1 MAYIKWLFDTRTVAF
16 SIMAYP
22 MSYIELMATL
32 FGLISVYLAA
42 RNKVATWPTGIV
54 NEIALFF
61 LFFQVQLYADM
72 LLQVFFLVVTI
83 FGWYNWRRP
92 GEETAV
98 GRLSANMVQVYLAS
112 LVSGTLLTGI
122 VIQYVH
128 VWLPAWLPQPTT
140 YPYADSFVMVASILA
155 TFLLA
160 KRRLETWVLWIAVDI
175 VSILLYYIKGLNF
188 LALEYLIFLGLA
200 IAGLL
205 EWRKKL
211 RYA

>member
-1 MAYIKWLFDTRTVAF
+1 MAYVKWLFDTRTVAF
-16 SIMAYP
+16 SIMEYP
-22 MSYIELMATL
+22 MSYIELIATL

-42 RNKVATWPTGIV
+42 RNKVATWPTGII

-72 LLQVFFLVVTI
+72 LLQVFFLVVTV
-83 FGWYNWRRP
+83 FGWYNWRKP
-92 GEETAV
+92 GVEVAV
-98 GRLSANMVQVYLAS
+98 GRLSDNMLKIYGAVLIA
-112 LVSGTLLTGI
+112 GTISTGI

-128 VWLPAWLPQPTT
+128 VWLPALLPHPTT
-140 YPYADSFVMVASILA
+140 YPYADAFVMMASILA

-160 KRRLETWVLWIAVDI
+160 KRKLETWMLWIAVDV
-175 VSILLYYIKGLNF
+175 VSVILYYIKGLNF
-188 LALEYLIFLGLA
+188 LALEYVIFLGLA
-200 IAGLL
+200 TAGLL